1 MPDSCPHCGASLP
14 AVGDAF
20 CPTCRQALEDIPIV
34 EVVPA
39 QKSRPAPEVKSV
51 AVPALLSSKRWL
63 FVAASIIVLGV
74 ILVALSTLDFHW
86 PRIVVA
92 SGEPLVVSAEEL
104 RADFQRDPEQAR
116 RHYVGRDLT
125 VTGIVLSVPFSFDKT
140 GATEWEYVVTSSAG
154 DPNEFPWIRWRVPT
168 QANPPPW

>member
-63 FVAASIIVLGV
+63 IVAASIIVVGASFFV
-74 ILVALSTLDFHW
+74 SHKREVRDYRRCLDQ
-86 PRIVVA
+86 A
-92 SGEPLVVSAEEL
+92 TT
-104 RADFQRDPEQAR
+104 QQAR
-116 RHYVGRDLT
+116 DDCARQFTTNVRNG
-125 VTGIVLSVPFSFDKT
+125 
-140 GATEWEYVVTSSAG
+140 
-154 DPNEFPWIRWRVPT
+154 
-168 QANPPPW
+168 